1 MRGFSQR
8 HLRGL
13 LLASTSLVLPL
24 SAAQAQNPTWPPGA
38 GPVAAPFDFNANA
51 NWLPATVRTGTA
63 TFAAT
68 TGPNISFS
76 QLSTT
81 LGALSFVAGA
91 PAYNFTIVGQPAPQA
106 VTLTGAG
113 ILNSSANAPT
123 FTILTNSGFGSDGS
137 I

>member
-1 MRGFSQR
+1 MSALIARSR
-8 HLRGL
+8 LRRL
-13 LLASTSLVLPL
+13 LMASTALVLPL
-24 SAAQAQNPTWPPGA
+24 AGAQAQNATWQAVPTAA
-38 GPVAAPFDFNANA
+38 GPVAATFDFNANA
-51 NWLPATVRTGTA
+51 NWLPATVPTGTA

-113 ILNSSANAPT
+113 ILNTSANAPT
-123 FTILTNSGFGSDGS
+123 FTTLG
-137 I
+137 